1 MQLGD
6 PRQASHILRCA
17 LLKHYNEREFGKYY
31 DWIQYNY
38 INTKETTYLN
48 NGSAGEITL
57 TLLEPLHIDAYRW
70 AYTKQSD
77 ANKSVATLCNLP
89 DFHNDGD
96 WLSWLHD
103 CRHYPNHYL
112 YAVIHQEWGFIGS
125 VCLEVF
131 NGTGFFYYWLGED
144 FQGYGLGPQAVTLL
158 LNIGEQQKGMRCC
171 YAKVYDHNLPSQKAL
186 TKIGFTALPIQV
198 SSAANNEKW

>member
-1 MQLGD
+1 M
-6 PRQASHILRCA
+6 P
-17 LLKHYNEREFGKYY
+17 
-31 DWIQYNY
+31 
-38 INTKETTYLN
+38 
-48 NGSAGEITL
+48 GELTL
-57 TLLEPLHIDAYRW
+57 TLLEPHHIDSYRW
-70 AYTKQSD
+70 AYTKQRD

-89 DFHNDGD
+89 KFHNDD
-96 WLSWLHD
+96 EWRNWLHT
-103 CRHYPNHYL
+103 CRRYPNHYL

-144 FQGYGLGPQAVTLL
+144 FQGYGFGPQAVTILL
-158 LNIGEQQKGMRCC
+158 KMGEQQKGMRCC

-198 SSAANNEKW
+198 SSADNNEKWYYFGPDKTERQWRNELRKLIADMGSDYQIVATKEDLLRV